1 MKKYFFFALTAAMMS
16 FAGCQ
21 EMEQEAPV
29 NPNESGSTFEFVA
42 DIAQTKTTLDVEKGY
57 KVDWEEGDVVY
68 MVTSDGTWGKPYN
81 DDKNAETIAEFI
93 CADGKFTSEATIVDG
108 EYTFKGMYAAA
119 SQKSFHRG
127 ASSTHKLEA
136 TQAQNCANPTA
147 HIKANDALV
156 GTFTATVPMAEMAKM
171 NMSHLY
177 TLMQVN
183 VKNVTG
189 APIVVTKFEMTA
201 EGADLAGIFNVTAF
215 DTPAITTKEKES
227 STITVNLTGGSVED
241 EASLPVYFVM
251 APLKDYAGDVT
262 FKVTDSEGK
271 TYTKTVTMNGISFE
285 AGKYN
290 TTPYTIKE
298 ADELPADVYGL
309 VEVDGAFEDGAKY
322 VLAFKDGKDGTFAF
336 INSKGTSG
344 TAVKNALEVTSGTI
358 VSPSSDYV
366 FTAVKSGD
374 GFNFKN
380 SAGKYIYNSGSSTSL
395 NTNNPT
401 ATVWIP
407 TFLTASSTYKLVATR
422 YIAFN
427 GTDKAMGYAVSNF
440 KDQVAS
446 GSALAQYAGAISVF
460 KLNYVPVVTPKI
472 LVAKTNIA
480 VLADSE
486 YVEIPYS
493 TENVNG
499 PISAVVTSDVD
510 GMVSGLPVVE
520 SDNVIVSIN
529 ANETESEKNA
539 TITLSYDGAEDV
551 IISISQYAAASV
563 EEGLV
568 TLYDSVTSTNSDT
581 PDEFVISVTDAV
593 VTYVSGDAAF
603 IEDETAGM
611 QIYMSSHGLNAGD
624 KLTGTLTGKAYVRY
638 GVCQISDYDFVGS
651 KVSGATIPVS
661 IITISDLLAEYKSYV
676 SRRVKIENA
685 TVADAVSGT
694 TDKNGKVSQGENI
707 INLYNNNSSVSFVA
721 DDVVDFVAYP
731 SYYNTD
737 KQLATYE
744 SPVSKKV
751 AAPSISSSN
760 NDVTITCS
768 TAGAT
773 IYYAIEEGE
782 YSEYTEPFPIDEDC
796 TVKAYAT
803 KEGLIDSK
811 VVTVNLTWV
820 DQGVAGNDKYYVKVT
835 SNQTDWTGTYLITA
849 TASSQNVKGLVAFSS
864 MKAYE
869 SNSIG
874 QYTKIVEAETGKV
887 LSESSVDSYKVVI
900 EKTTNGY
907 YSIKFGEYYLAK
919 TSSSNDIKATKT
931 FTAQQCEWTF
941 NGLKI
946 VNVSKTNYN
955 IQWNNNNGQERFA
968 CYKGT
973 QNDVVLYKLEN

>member
-1 MKKYFFFALTAAMMS
+1 MKMKKVFLFALATAMMS

-21 EMEQEAPV
+21 QMEQEAPA
-29 NPNESGSTFEFVA
+29 NPNEGGSTFEFVA
-42 DIAQTKTTLDVEKGY
+42 DIAQTKTTLDVANGY
-57 KVDWEEGDVVY
+57 KVDWEESDVVY
-68 MVTSDGTWGKPYN
+68 MVTDDGTWGKPYSE
-81 DDKNAETIAEFI
+81 DKDAVTIAEFKY
-93 CADGKFTSEATIVDG
+93 ADGKFTSEATIADG

-119 SQKSFHRG
+119 SQKSYHRG

-136 TQAQNCANPTA
+136 TQTQDCADPTA

-156 GTFTATVPMAEMAKM
+156 GTFTATVPMTEMAKM

-183 VKNVTG
+183 VKNATG
-189 APIVVTKFEMTA
+189 AAVEVAKFEMTA
-201 EGADLAGIFNVTAF
+201 AGADLAGIFNVTAF
-215 DTPAITTKEKES
+215 DTPALTTKQDAT
-227 STITVNLTGGSVED
+227 STITVNLTGGSVENN
-241 EASLPVYFVM
+241 ASLPVYFVM
-251 APLKDYAGDVT
+251 APLSNYAGDVT

-298 ADELPADVYGL
+298 ADELPVDVYGL

-322 VLAFKDGKDGTFAF
+322 VLAFKDGKDGTLAF

-358 VSPSSDYV
+358 VNPSSDYV

-380 SAGKYIYNSGSSTSL
+380 SAGKYIYNSGSNTTL
-395 NTNNPT
+395 NTNYTT
-401 ATVWIP
+401 ATVWKP

-427 GTDKAMGYAVSNF
+427 GADKAMGYATSNF
-440 KDQVAS
+440 KDQVAD
-446 GSALAQYAGAISVF
+446 GVALAQYAGAISVF
-460 KLNYVPVVTPKI
+460 KLNYIPVVTPKI
-472 LVAKTNIA
+472 LVAETNVTA
-480 VLADSE
+480 LADSE

-493 TENVNG
+493 TENVDG
-499 PISAVVTSDVD
+499 VISAVVTSDVD
-510 GMVSGLPVVE
+510 GMVSDVPVVE
-520 SDNVIVSIN
+520 SDKVIVYLN
-529 ANETESEKNA
+529 ANETDNEKSA
-539 TITLSYDGAEDV
+539 SITLSYDGAEDV
-551 IISISQYAAASV
+551 VISISQYAASSI

-568 TLYDSVTSTNSDT
+568 SLYENVTSTNSAA

-593 VTYVSGDAAF
+593 VTYVNGNTAF

-611 QIYMSSHGLNAGD
+611 QIYMTSHGLQAGD

-638 GVCQISDYDFVGS
+638 GVCQISDYDFIGS

-661 IITISDLLAEYKSYV
+661 IITIYDLLADYKTYV

-751 AAPSISSSN
+751 AAPTISCAN
-760 NDVTITCS
+760 NVVTITCATPGS
-768 TAGAT
+768 T
-773 IYYAIEEGE
+773 IHYAIGDA
-782 YSEYTEPFPIDEDC
+782 EYTEYTEAFEIESDC

-803 KEGLIDSK
+803 KIGLIDSSISTENLVYTSADEPEVPK
-811 VVTVNLTWV
+811 AWTLVTDASTLKAGDLIIIVAKNSDYAMSTTQNSNNRGHAAVTKSGNTISEPSNSVQKLTVQTGSSSGTFAFYTGSGYIYAASSSKNYLRTETKLSANSSWNI
-820 DQGVAGNDKYYVKVT
+820 QIASTGVATIKSAG
-835 SNQTDWTGTYLITA
+835 SNTRNWLRY
-849 TASSQNVKGLVAFSS
+849 N
-864 MKAYE
+864 
-869 SNSIG
+869 
-874 QYTKIVEAETGKV
+874 
-887 LSESSVDSYKVVI
+887 
-900 EKTTNGY
+900 
-907 YSIKFGEYYLAK
+907 
-919 TSSSNDIKATKT
+919 SSNNPPI
-931 FTAQQCEWTF
+931 FSCY
-941 NGLKI
+941 
-946 VNVSKTNYN
+946 SS
-955 IQWNNNNGQERFA
+955 GQA
-968 CYKGT
+968 
-973 QNDVVLYKLEN
+973 DVCIYRYE